1 MRKLVRLAGLSVMA
15 LSLTTGV
22 AAASSGSIYKTGPDS
37 TNRIEYRNRNNVDTR
52 NTNHVGVANA
62 SLQLARTGDARA
74 THNTDAG
81 SARSGNAANDNLS
94 RTTVRVNN
102 SGSSAAALRNNNSNN
117 NDDASIDTTGP
128 DSTNVIRFQNR
139 NNTKVTN
146 TNEVGV
152 LNLSVQAAESGS
164 AKVHD
169 NTEGGSATSGNA
181 SNVNTSETTIEI
193 TN

>member
-1 MRKLVRLAGLSVMA
+1 MRKLVRLAGMSVMA

-37 TNRIEYRNRNNVDTR
+37 TNRIEYRNRNNV
-52 NTNHVGVANA
+52 NATNENRVGVANA
-62 SLQLARTGDARA
+62 SLQLARTGNARA

-81 SARSGNAANDNLS
+81 SARSGDAANDNLS

-102 SGSSAAALRNNNSNN
+102 SGSSVAALRNNNSNN
-117 NDDASIDTTGP
+117 NDDGSIDTTGP
-128 DSTNVIRFQNR
+128 DSTNVIRFQNH
-139 NNTKVTN
+139 NNTNVTN

-152 LNLSVQAAESGS
+152 LNLSVQAAQSGN